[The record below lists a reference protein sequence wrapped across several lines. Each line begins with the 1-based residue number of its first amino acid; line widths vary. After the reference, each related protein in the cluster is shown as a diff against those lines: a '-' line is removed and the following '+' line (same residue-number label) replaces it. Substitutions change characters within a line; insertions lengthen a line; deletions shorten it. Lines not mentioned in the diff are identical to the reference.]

1 MLLKT
6 RELAQH
12 LVGKRKTVD
21 FMFPV
26 YEIERQDNMEIRQ
39 LILDISYVEWK
50 KLGFS
55 KGTLH
60 YIKQNA
66 KYGKPF
72 GLNAHVRERLDEW
85 DKLGCAH

>member
-1 MLLKT
+1 MS
-6 RELAQH
+6 
-12 LVGKRKTVD
+12 
-21 FMFPV
+21 PV

-60 YIKQNA
+60 DLKRRA
-66 KYGKPF
+66 RVDKPF
-72 GLNAHVRERLDEW
+72 SLNKHVQERLNQWEQLVRKVDTDE
-85 DKLGCAH
+85 